1 VQLYPALDLR
11 GGALA
16 RTAIPPD
23 GDPLTL
29 ATRWRAAGATWI
41 HIVDM
46 DRALGTGDNTSLVRR
61 LVSEVEPPLQ
71 IGGAPA
77 TAAAIEE
84 PLGWG
89 ASRVVAGVGAIR
101 ALADLVRQH
110 GLDRLAVALDVRD
123 GMAVT
128 LDGAVAGNPL
138 ELLASIWDAGVRTV
152 VYRDLGRD
160 GTLSGAAFSAAHEL
174 VGRGAD
180 IVLAG
185 GFATLDE
192 LRAARDGG
200 FAGAIV
206 GRALLEGKFSVED
219 ALTCCG

>member
-89 ASRVVAGVGAIR
+89 ASRVVAGVGAI
-101 ALADLVRQH
+101 
-110 GLDRLAVALDVRD
+110 
-123 GMAVT
+123 
-128 LDGAVAGNPL
+128 
-138 ELLASIWDAGVRTV
+138 
-152 VYRDLGRD
+152 
-160 GTLSGAAFSAAHEL
+160 
-174 VGRGAD
+174 
-180 IVLAG
+180 
-185 GFATLDE
+185 
-192 LRAARDGG
+192 
-200 FAGAIV
+200 
-206 GRALLEGKFSVED
+206 
-219 ALTCCG
+219 